1 MGSRSETKFS
11 VESKFKKAVS
21 DFGSVNTASVLNDVA
36 SFELAWRRSMADDED
51 IQTTETTS
59 DFLIRMLTDEKDG
72 EAFAREYFKAGF
84 LSSAVDAL
92 FYARRAAGLT
102 QAQVAERLNTK
113 QTAIARLEA
122 DTNGSM
128 SLRRYVDYALA
139 CGVVPLDISF
149 AQLDSFCEYVIAH
162 PEAPRTQ
169 EAYNAWQKTG
179 VQPISGVQPPI
190 GVNESATTIQGTRFT
205 LIPNAGDAKP
215 HMSQP
220 RSGVNVTTI
229 VSDSEK
235 QKLSLTYSTTSQVF
249 QFIPSMYKE
258 AS

>member
-1 MGSRSETKFS
+1 MEK
-11 VESKFKKAVS
+11 
-21 DFGSVNTASVLNDVA
+21 
-36 SFELAWRRSMADDED
+36 DED
-51 IQTTETTS
+51 IQTSETTS

-102 QAQVAERLNTK
+102 QAQVAEQLNTK
-113 QTAIARLEA
+113 QAAIARLEA
-122 DTNGSM
+122 DTTGSL
-128 SLRRYVDYALA
+128 SLRRFVDFALA

-149 AQLDSFCEYVIAH
+149 ARLDSFCKYVIAH

-169 EAYNAWQKTG
+169 EAYNAWQMTG
-179 VQPISGVQPPI
+179 VRSIPGSVASSVQPPF

-205 LIPNAGDAKP
+205 LIPNIGDAQP
-215 HMSQP
+215 QTSQAQ
-220 RSGVNVTTI
+220 SGMNVTTI
-229 VSDSEK
+229 ISDSEK
-235 QKLSLTYSTTSQVF
+235 QKLSLTFSTTSQVI